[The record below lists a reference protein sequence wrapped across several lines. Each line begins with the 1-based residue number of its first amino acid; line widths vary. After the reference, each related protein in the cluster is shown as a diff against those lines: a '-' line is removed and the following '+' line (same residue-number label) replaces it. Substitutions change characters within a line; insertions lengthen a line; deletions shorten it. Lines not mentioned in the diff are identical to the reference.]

1 MGYYPYEVD
10 FEKIKSAASQLVGL
24 HNFKAFCSADTSVS
38 NFERE
43 IFSVKVSKRAGTIK
57 FEICGNGFLY
67 NMVRIIVGTLL
78 DIGRGKLDT
87 SCIQSAFSSCDRSVL
102 GKTIEPNGLYLKSV
116 KYE

>member
-1 MGYYPYEVD
+1 
-10 FEKIKSAASQLVGL
+10 
-24 HNFKAFCSADTSVS
+24 
-38 NFERE
+38 
-43 IFSVKVSKRAGTIK
+43 
-57 FEICGNGFLY
+57 LY